1 VLTEIVKVVIA
12 PHLVLILGF
21 SDGTECDQFGLLQ
34 INSPLGVQGTEG
46 LSCLETIH
54 YWHVQVHQDHVKL
67 LFHATYCLY
76 GLLPVHGGFHLYLNL
91 LFSLLLRDLLK
102 ELLQYEE
109 VIGRVIHA
117 QDFQSL
123 LRLPLGYHLFP

>member
-1 VLTEIVKVVIA
+1 LS
-12 PHLVLILGF
+12 F
-21 SDGTECDQFGLLQ
+21 SDGTERDQFGLLQ
-34 INSPLGVQGTEG
+34 INSPLGVQGTEC

-67 LFHATYCLY
+67 LSHAPNCFY
-76 GLLPVHGGFHLYLNL
+76 GLLSVHGGFHFYLNL

-109 VIGRVIHA
+109 IIGGVIHA
-117 QDFQSL
+117 QDFQGF
-123 LRLPLGYHLFP
+123 LRLHLGYHLFP